1 VGDKIEKA
9 HAVLPMAANG
19 KVRLVDTTLSKPWLE
34 QLMAFPASGH
44 DDAVDAT
51 VSALS
56 LFIHFDD
63 PFISEEE
70 LRSCEYDPADFE

>member
-1 VGDKIEKA
+1 V
-9 HAVLPMAANG
+9 
-19 KVRLVDTTLSKPWLE
+19 
-34 QLMAFPASGH
+34 AFPASGH

-56 LFIHFDD
+56 LFIHFDE
-63 PFISEEE
+63 PFLTEED